1 MSVECQVNV
10 KSRSELDIGGCETC
24 FSLALF
30 MKIIE
35 NELTSQVEETI
46 IGLLDTC
53 QNFLDEEKVKKSN
66 YFSIKYFYN
75 VDVLNT

>member
-1 MSVECQVNV
+1 
-10 KSRSELDIGGCETC
+10 
-24 FSLALF
+24 

-53 QNFLDEEKVKKSN
+53 QNFLDEEKVKESK
-66 YFSIKYFYN
+66 YFSIKYF
-75 VDVLNT
+75 

>member
-1 MSVECQVNV
+1 
-10 KSRSELDIGGCETC
+10 
-24 FSLALF
+24 

-75 VDVLNT
+75 VDVLNTQVPILMSQVDGQWHTVKSRKT